1 MARSEVNYIFDAETA
16 FRAPGAAA
24 VTAAG
29 VIGSEIA
36 LDKMV
41 NVRPSS
47 QRNKLGAQ
55 GYDVVIAVSA
65 AAFPGA
71 EEYTFNVETGA
82 AGAAA
87 TVVGSV
93 KIAGTGQYVIKLDA
107 ETIEKMDA
115 NHAVLELN
123 LVFAD
128 VATTNESITFAAW
141 VV

>member
-29 VIGSEIA
+29 VIGEVA

-47 QRNKLGAQ
+47 QRNKLGAEA
-55 GYDVVIAVSA
+55 YDVVIAVSA

-82 AGAAA
+82 VGAAA

-123 LVFAD
+123 LAFAD
-128 VATTNESITFAAW
+128 VPTTNESITFAAW

>member
-29 VIGSEIA
+29 VIGEVA

-41 NVRPSS
+41 NVRPSA
-47 QRNKLGAQ
+47 QKNKLGAES
-55 GYDVVIAVSA
+55 YDVVIAVSA

-93 KIAGTGQYVIKLDA
+93 KITGTGQYVIKLDA

-115 NHAVLELN
+115 DHAALELN
-123 LVFAD
+123 LALAD
-128 VATTNESITFAAW
+128 VPTTNESVTFAAW